1 MAYGKNFGISGY
13 ITIPYKYI
21 LDIELVPEIYYLDLK
36 KNRIEGSINQNRE
49 VRSLENK
56 IKNEKN
62 TYNNNSNL
70 NGLFS

>member
-1 MAYGKNFGISGY
+1 MAYGKTFGVSGY

-21 LDIELVPEIYYLDLK
+21 LDIELVPEIYYIDLK

-49 VRSLENK
+49 VLSLENK

-62 TYNNNSNL
+62 TYDNRADL
-70 NGLFS
+70 NVFFT

>member
-1 MAYGKNFGISGY
+1 MERLLVYLD

-21 LDIELVPEIYYLDLK
+21 LDIELVPEIYYIDLK

-49 VRSLENK
+49 VLSLENK

-62 TYNNNSNL
+62 TYDNRADL
-70 NGLFS
+70 NVFFT